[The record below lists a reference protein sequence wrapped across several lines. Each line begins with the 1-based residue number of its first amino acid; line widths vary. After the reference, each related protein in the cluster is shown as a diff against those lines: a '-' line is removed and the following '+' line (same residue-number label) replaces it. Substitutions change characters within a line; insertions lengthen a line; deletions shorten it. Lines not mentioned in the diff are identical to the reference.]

1 MNTLNTLKI
10 TSLRLTL
17 AGLLATSL
25 LVPTAAS
32 AAPGPAGTLVGTVT
46 CGAAEE
52 THAANIRVAVEGLPL
67 STHTDGTGKFTLSN
81 VPAAQSFTIAAV
93 GSPDAFSVA
102 SRANV
107 AVQPGQTLDIG
118 NLDLTVC
125 SRPAA
130 DGDEMTMEQRQDN
143 HD

>member
-1 MNTLNTLKI
+1 MNTLNTLKT

-32 AAPGPAGTLVGTVT
+32 AAPGSSGTLVGTVT

-52 THAANIRVAVEGLPL
+52 THAANIRVAIEGLPL

-81 VPAAQSFTIAAV
+81 VPASQSFTIDAV

-107 AVQPGQTLDIG
+107 AVQPGQTLDSG

>member
-1 MNTLNTLKI
+1 MKNI
-10 TSLRLTL
+10 LTI
-17 AGLLATSL
+17 ALLASSL

-46 CGAAEE
+46 CGADEL
-52 THAANIRVAVEGLPL
+52 TPAANIRVAVDGLPL

-81 VPAAQSFTIAAV
+81 VPASQSFTIDAV

-118 NLDLTVC
+118 NLDLAVC
-125 SRPAA
+125 SRPAPA
-130 DGDEMTMEQRQDN
+130 DDQMTMEQRQDN

>member
-1 MNTLNTLKI
+1 MKNI
-10 TSLRLTL
+10 LTIAVL
-17 AGLLATSL
+17 ASSL

-32 AAPGPAGTLVGTVT
+32 AAPGPSGTLVGTVT
-46 CGAAEE
+46 CGADEV
-52 THAANIRVAVEGLPL
+52 THASNIRVAIEGLPL

-81 VPAAQSFTIAAV
+81 VPASQSFTIDAV

-130 DGDEMTMEQRQDN
+130 DRDEMTMEQRQDN